1 MLTGCSFIQ
10 INSTTDGS
18 VLLNGA
24 VNSKDHYISADGI
37 QMKLTTQHWHV
48 LTVVNDTSSIT
59 WLSATLS
66 STGSAW
72 LGQVKAGPVL

>member
-1 MLTGCSFIQ
+1 MLTEWSFIR
-10 INSTTDGS
+10 INSTTGGS

-24 VNSKDHYISADGI
+24 VNSKDHYDGI
-37 QMKLTTQHWHV
+37 QIKPTTQHW
-48 LTVVNDTSSIT
+48 LTVVNGTRSIT

-72 LGQVKAGPVL
+72 PGQVKAGPVL